1 MTKLLIV
8 EDNEGVGNLYKEI
21 FPDADLAR
29 TGDCA
34 AMLALTGDY
43 DLVIMDLALPHIDGV
58 LIALALRGLGFVGPI
73 LMITG
78 NMHPMNEILARKARV
93 EAIVEK
99 PVLPRELEELV
110 AKHARKA
117 PDTGTA

>member
-43 DLVIMDLALPHIDGV
+43 SLVIMDLALPHIDGV
-58 LIALALRGLGFVGPI
+58 LTALALRGLGYDGPI

-78 NMHPMNEILARKARV
+78 NMHPMNAILAKKARV
-93 EAIVEK
+93 VEIIEK

-110 AKHARKA
+110 AKYANKPPA
-117 PDTGTA
+117 